1 MIQIAPTQVG
11 ECVTQESVCADV
23 AAHVVLRVDVDVDVD
38 VLYIEKKPPPKGVTW
53 EQSNSVSSANIV
65 TGVRRSEPTL
75 RSARA
80 MQRVASSDARIEH
93 RSESG
98 KYRN

>member
-38 VLYIEKKPPPKGVTW
+38 VVVSVGAAGLYPVVVRFEKENYAGSFTCQYA
-53 EQSNSVSSANIV
+53 EDELASAGPEII
-65 TGVRRSEPTL
+65 RQL
-75 RSARA
+75 RER
-80 MQRVASSDARIEH
+80 H
-93 RSESG
+93 T
-98 KYRN
+98 